1 MGTTSLLI
9 LGVGSLTIT
18 PFLLPTPGLIS
29 MPLNTVYLV
38 GGHWP
43 LGPFVCDFWLCVD
56 YLASNA
62 SVLNLLVIR
71 SVAQMGSMVT

>member
-1 MGTTSLLI
+1 
-9 LGVGSLTIT
+9 
-18 PFLLPTPGLIS
+18 

-38 GGHWP
+38 NGRWP
-43 LGPFVCDFWLCVD
+43 LGRVICDSWLCID

-71 SVAQMGSMVT
+71 FDLH

>member
-1 MGTTSLLI
+1 MKCGLGCVNYTLLFF
-9 LGVGSLTIT
+9 S
-18 PFLLPTPGLIS
+18 GLIS

-38 GGHWP
+38 QERWP
-43 LGPFVCDFWLCVD
+43 LGRVICDSWLCID

-71 SVAQMGSMVT
+71 CNNY